1 MTCIE
6 KWEKNMNHDERE
18 RVVNQVRSQMSDKR
32 FQHVLR
38 VEEEA
43 ERLALHYQVDVD
55 ACRYAALLHD
65 YAKEWTHEQYETV
78 VSESNLDPALLQ
90 YGSEILH
97 GPVGSLVAKNVFDM
111 PDTVARAI
119 YYHTIGHAEMDDVAK
134 VLFIADY
141 IERGRQFKGVD
152 LAREIAYDNLDK
164 AVVYKLQ
171 QTIQFLAHK
180 GVVIYPETVVA
191 YNGWINRLESEKEFG
206 KNK

>member
-1 MTCIE
+1 
-6 KWEKNMNHDERE
+6 MNHDERE
-18 RVVNQVRSQMSDKR
+18 RIVNYVCAQMSQKR

-43 ERLALHYQVDVD
+43 QRLAIHYQIDVE

-65 YAKEWTHEQYETV
+65 VAKEWTHDQYEAIV
-78 VSESNLDPALLQ
+78 LDKQLDARLLD

-97 GPVGSLVAKNVFDM
+97 GPVGSVVAREMFGVS
-111 PDTVARAI
+111 DTVAFAI

-141 IERGRQFKGVD
+141 IESGRDFKGVD

-164 AVVYKLQ
+164 AVAYKLQ
-171 QTIQFLAHK
+171 QTIQFLANK

-191 YNGWINRLESEKEFG
+191 YNEWINR
-206 KNK
+206 